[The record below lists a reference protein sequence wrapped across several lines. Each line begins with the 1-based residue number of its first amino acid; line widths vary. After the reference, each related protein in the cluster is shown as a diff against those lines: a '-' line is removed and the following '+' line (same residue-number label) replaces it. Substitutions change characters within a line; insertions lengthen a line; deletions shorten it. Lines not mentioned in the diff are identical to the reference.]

1 MKYDL
6 RFKTA
11 LQKID
16 EENGKDPRKIQ
27 IGDESH
33 PSELL
38 YSQWVTDW
46 VLRLC
51 PEASEALLLAAR
63 SQHICRWMSPRDS
76 YEMTRIGYLKWRA
89 DLKKFHA
96 EKSGEILK
104 ESGYPDDLIARVQ
117 SLNLKLNLIEDP
129 ECQILEDALC
139 LVTIQYQLTEL
150 IKKTEEEKLV
160 EIVRKTWKKMS
171 LQAREQAL
179 ALPLTQD
186 ESDLVK
192 KALLPKTEN

>member
-1 MKYDL
+1 
-6 RFKTA
+6 
-11 LQKID
+11 
-16 EENGKDPRKIQ
+16 
-27 IGDESH
+27 
-33 PSELL
+33 
-38 YSQWVTDW
+38 
-46 VLRLC
+46 
-51 PEASEALLLAAR
+51 
-63 SQHICRWMSPRDS
+63 MSPRDS